1 MNNEYLKNAGINV
14 DEVMNFWGDIEA
26 YKDNLLEFLTSV
38 DTKIKELESYKNNT
52 EISSYT
58 MLAHSLKSETRYL
71 GLNKLSDIFYTH
83 ELKGKENN
91 VDYIK
96 SNFTEIEN
104 GVNKVKSDLKDF
116 LNSTTIKKSLL
127 VVDDSN
133 IIINYIENLVKSDYN
148 VIRANNGIE
157 AVNKINE
164 NIYALLLDIN
174 MPKSTGIDV
183 LKYMNDN
190 DLIDKIPVVIITGND
205 TSNQIK
211 ELIGYN
217 VLDVLNKPF
226 TPDNI
231 KRVLT
236 LIENFHNN

>member
-96 SNFTEIEN
+96 GNFTEIEN
-104 GVNKVKSDLKDF
+104 AVNKVKSDLKDF

-133 IIINYIENLVKSDYN
+133 IIINYIENLVKSNYN